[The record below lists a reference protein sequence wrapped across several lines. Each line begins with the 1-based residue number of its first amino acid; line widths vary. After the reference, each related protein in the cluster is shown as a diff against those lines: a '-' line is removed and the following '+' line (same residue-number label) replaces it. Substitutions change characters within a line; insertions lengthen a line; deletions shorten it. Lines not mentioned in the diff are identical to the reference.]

1 MIDKFNKYRKINGY
15 IDLNTIPK
23 EIIAK
28 KVYGSRKDKFWFDY
42 EGNEYLFKPN
52 MNQEEDIREIINEE
66 LAKILEIN
74 NAEYDL
80 GIFQG
85 KKGVISKSFIKN
97 KENLLLGLQILC
109 KYNLG
114 IHNDIYTYI
123 EALKKSGESSENIH
137 NITEELFKRHILDIL
152 SAQRDR
158 NNENIAFIESD
169 NRITLAPRYDSAGSF
184 LSICTPN
191 KMNGFITSQSKEE
204 FIKKYKGIRTKLR
217 IIPGSMT
224 ENSIDEFFSSLN
236 SEITSNDL
244 KQQIYNLGSY
254 IEDALNIDFNIIYNI
269 LREYNIYLSNN
280 SYMYYRTV
288 YEYKV
293 EEFEKKRLIKYK
305 K

>member
-80 GIFQG
+80 
-85 KKGVISKSFIKN
+85 
-97 KENLLLGLQILC
+97 E
-109 KYNLG
+109 

-137 NITEELFKRHILDIL
+137 NITEELLKRHILDNL
-152 SAQRDR
+152 FAQRDR
-158 NNENIAFIESD
+158 N
-169 NRITLAPRYDSAGSF
+169 
-184 LSICTPN
+184 
-191 KMNGFITSQSKEE
+191 KE
-204 FIKKYKGIRTKLR
+204 KT
-217 IIPGSMT
+217 II
-224 ENSIDEFFSSLN
+224 
-236 SEITSNDL
+236 
-244 KQQIYNLGSY
+244 
-254 IEDALNIDFNIIYNI
+254 
-269 LREYNIYLSNN
+269 
-280 SYMYYRTV
+280 
-288 YEYKV
+288 
-293 EEFEKKRLIKYK
+293 
-305 K
+305 